1 MTKEEKIV
9 MDKYAIGEIKPAE
22 PSMNYVFVYG
32 SLKSGFGNNR
42 LLSDSRLI
50 GEAITLDEDYHMIS
64 LGGFPGVIYG
74 TKRIKGEVYQVNNEV
89 FESLD
94 RLEGNGHFYKR
105 ELTET
110 ILLDNPNGGKNHVA
124 WIYVLVNQKS
134 HYGSGTH
141 KDRIGLNDYMDA
153 EYWRGV

>member
-1 MTKEEKIV
+1 MTKSNIDPLP
-9 MDKYAIGEIKPAE
+9 DK
-22 PSMNYVFVYG
+22 NYVFVYG

-42 LLSDSRLI
+42 FLSNSKLI

-74 TKRIKGEVYQVNNEV
+74 TKRIKGEVYQVDNEV
-89 FESLD
+89 FDSLD

-110 ILLDNPNGGKNHVA
+110 ILLDNPNGGKNHKA

-134 HYGSGTH
+134 HFGSGTH
-141 KDRIGLNDYMDA
+141 KHRIGFNDYTDA
-153 EYWRGV
+153 EYWRRI